1 MKGINPLIIQLIAIG
16 FTLLFL
22 IFVFRLIIK
31 GKLREEFS
39 IIWIVTAIILNVF
52 SFWRSGLDVI
62 ANMLGVYYAPSL
74 LFMLL
79 FVAVILYLV
88 HLSVLNT
95 KQHDKIK
102 SLSQEIALLKEKIE
116 RGNTN

>member
-1 MKGINPLIIQLIAIG
+1 MKNINPLIIQLIAIG

-22 IFVFRLIIK
+22 FFIFRLIVK
-31 GKLREEFS
+31 GRLREEFS
-39 IIWIVTAIILNVF
+39 IIWIATAVVLNVF
-52 SFWRSGLDVI
+52 SFWRSGLDLI

-79 FVAVILYLV
+79 FVSVILYLV

-95 KQHDKIK
+95 KQQDKIK
-102 SLSQEIALLKEKIE
+102 MLTQEIALLKEKLE
-116 RGNTN
+116 NK

>member
-1 MKGINPLIIQLIAIG
+1 MNNINPIVIQILSIT

-22 IFVFRLIIK
+22 FFIFRLIVK

-39 IIWIVTAIILNVF
+39 IIWIITAIILNVF
-52 SFWRSGLDVI
+52 SFWRSGLDLI
-62 ANMLGVYYAPSL
+62 AGMLGVYYAPSL

-88 HLSVLNT
+88 HLSVINT
-95 KQHDKIK
+95 KQQDKIK
-102 SLSQEIALLKEKIE
+102 ELTQEMALLKEKL
-116 RGNTN
+116 GNSK

>member
-1 MKGINPLIIQLIAIG
+1 MKDINPLIIQLIAIG

-22 IFVFRLIIK
+22 FFIFRLIVK

-39 IIWIVTAIILNVF
+39 IIWIITAIVLNIF

-62 ANMLGVYYAPSL
+62 ASMLGVFYAPSL

-79 FVAVILYLV
+79 FVAVIMYLV

-95 KQHDKIK
+95 KQQDKIK
-102 SLSQEIALLKEKIE
+102 VLSQEIALLKEKRE
-116 RGNTN
+116 SK

>member
-1 MKGINPLIIQLIAIG
+1 MKDINPLIIQLIAIG

-22 IFVFRLIIK
+22 FFIFRLIVK

-39 IIWIVTAIILNVF
+39 IIWIITAIVLNIF
-52 SFWRSGLDVI
+52 SFWRSGLDLI
-62 ANMLGVYYAPSL
+62 AGMLGVFYAPSL

-79 FVAVILYLV
+79 FVAVIMYLV

-95 KQHDKIK
+95 KQQDKIK
-102 SLSQEIALLKEKIE
+102 MLSQEIALLKEKME
-116 RGNTN
+116 NK